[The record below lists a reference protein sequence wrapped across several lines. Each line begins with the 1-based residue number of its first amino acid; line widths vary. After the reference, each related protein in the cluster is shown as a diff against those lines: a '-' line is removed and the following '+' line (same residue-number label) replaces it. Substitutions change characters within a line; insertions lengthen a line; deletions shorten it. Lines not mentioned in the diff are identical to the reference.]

1 MTITDINDLQDEV
14 KRAKYVVDELEKLK
28 KEGMYGEFTN
38 ENHSA
43 NYHAFQGHG
52 FQRGSVIGDAVLNSM
67 KFDWDVFDIHLIN
80 ARKHLIEVTKQL
92 QIVNGHL
99 NNIRIKD

>member
-14 KRAKYVVDELEKLK
+14 KQAQYIVIQLEKLK
-28 KEGMYGEFTN
+28 KEGIHGEFKG
-38 ENHSA
+38 ENFTED
-43 NYHAFQGHG
+43 YMAFKGYG
-52 FQRGSVIGDAVLNSM
+52 FKRDSEVGAAVLSSM